1 MEALTPQSEGFQT
14 FKRSLARIFHSNG
27 VVVGAGFAIAPGY
40 LITCAHVV
48 AAALSLAADTQ
59 DAPEQPVELEFPLA
73 AEGERVTGQVV
84 EWLSHEVD
92 INSPSISRPAD
103 IAILKL
109 DRTPERITP
118 VTVGEGAWGH
128 PFRILGF
135 PKGLSPG
142 GWASG
147 VLRDQISNGWVLLED
162 IKAQGYSI
170 QFGFSGAPVWDETIN
185 AVVGMAVQAQLPK
198 KNQPD
203 PKVAFMLPTSQ
214 LRTVWSRI
222 PEIAG
227 WHQPSGEMQS
237 QESTMTG
244 SDVRDS
250 STPPSNRRLRG
261 LQARLKDVSG
271 EIDIAEEQ
279 LAATNNDVER
289 KRQERQLDILY
300 KRHDEIE
307 QQINN
312 LKG

>member
-1 MEALTPQSEGFQT
+1 MEALTPQSERFQT

-27 VVVGAGFAIAPGY
+27 AVVGAGFAIAPGY

-48 AAALSLAADTQ
+48 TAALNLPADSQ
-59 DAPEQPVELEFPLA
+59 DSPQQPIELEFLLA
-73 AEGERVTGQVV
+73 AQGERVTGQVV
-84 EWLSHEVD
+84 AWLPYKVAID
-92 INSPSISRPAD
+92 APSLANPAD

-109 DRTPERITP
+109 DRTPERIIP

-128 PFRILGF
+128 QFRILGF
-135 PKGLSPG
+135 PTGVPVG
-142 GWASG
+142 IWASG
-147 VLRDQISNGWVLLED
+147 VLRDQMGNGWVSIED

-214 LRTVWSRI
+214 LRMVWSRI
-222 PEIAG
+222 PEIDS
-227 WHQPSGEMQS
+227 WDQPSGEMQS

-244 SDVRDS
+244 SDVRES

-261 LQARLKDVSG
+261 LQARLKDVG
-271 EIDIAEEQ
+271 EEINIAQEQ
-279 LAATNNDVER
+279 LAAMNNDVER
-289 KRQERQLDILY
+289 KRQERQLEILY
-300 KRHDEIE
+300 KRYDEIE

-312 LKG
+312 LR